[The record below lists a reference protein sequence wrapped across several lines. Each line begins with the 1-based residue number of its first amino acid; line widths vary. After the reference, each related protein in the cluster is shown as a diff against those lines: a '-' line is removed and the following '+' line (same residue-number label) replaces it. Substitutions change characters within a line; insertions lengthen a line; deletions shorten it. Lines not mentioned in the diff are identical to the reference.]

1 MSTPLD
7 IQIEALLFWKGEPI
21 SKRELTRVFGVNMV
35 AVNDALKDLSSKLEG
50 RGVSLIEKENG
61 VALVTAPS
69 LAGLI
74 EEYRKDELGKDIGK
88 AAQETLAIIVYRGG
102 ASRREIEYI
111 RGVNSSSIIRTLL
124 IRGLIERTAD
134 PKDER
139 IYLYKPTIE
148 LQAMLGVKFIEDLPE
163 WKEVTAEF
171 AAFEEQEKQSALSA
185 DLDGEAEKDGPIE

>member
-1 MSTPLD
+1 M
-7 IQIEALLFWKGEPI
+7 
-21 SKRELTRVFGVNMV
+21 
-35 AVNDALKDLSSKLEG
+35 
-50 RGVSLIEKENG
+50 
-61 VALVTAPS
+61 
-69 LAGLI
+69 
-74 EEYRKDELGKDIGK
+74 
-88 AAQETLAIIVYRGG
+88 
-102 ASRREIEYI
+102 
-111 RGVNSSSIIRTLL
+111 NSSSIIRTLL

-148 LQAMLGVKFIEDLPE
+148 LQAMLGVKSIEDLPE

>member
-88 AAQETLAIIVYRGG
+88 AAQETLAIIV
-102 ASRREIEYI
+102 
-111 RGVNSSSIIRTLL
+111 
-124 IRGLIERTAD
+124 
-134 PKDER
+134 
-139 IYLYKPTIE
+139 
-148 LQAMLGVKFIEDLPE
+148 
-163 WKEVTAEF
+163 
-171 AAFEEQEKQSALSA
+171 
-185 DLDGEAEKDGPIE
+185 

>member
-74 EEYRKDELGKDIGK
+74 EEYRKDELGK
-88 AAQETLAIIVYRGG
+88 IIVYRGG

-148 LQAMLGVKFIEDLPE
+148 LQAMLGVKSIEDLPE